1 MIDFSGCAQ
10 SMNPPWAFCVGIAA
24 VELIR
29 AEVCLNEAKEDPV
42 WMSWSVMD
50 PGPEEGVLGE
60 VEQRMI
66 SWKYIFVEASFKGR
80 W

>member
-1 MIDFSGCAQ
+1 MEF
-10 SMNPPWAFCVGIAA
+10 
-24 VELIR
+24 IR
-29 AEVCLNEAKEDPV
+29 AEVCLNEASEDPV
-42 WMSWSVMD
+42 CMSWSVMD

-66 SWKYIFVEASFKGR
+66 SWKCIFVEASFKGR

>member
-1 MIDFSGCAQ
+1 M
-10 SMNPPWAFCVGIAA
+10 
-24 VELIR
+24 ELIR
-29 AEVCLNEAKEDPV
+29 AEFCLNEASEDPV

-50 PGPEEGVLGE
+50 PGPEEGILGE

-66 SWKYIFVEASFKGR
+66 SWKCIFVEVSLKGR